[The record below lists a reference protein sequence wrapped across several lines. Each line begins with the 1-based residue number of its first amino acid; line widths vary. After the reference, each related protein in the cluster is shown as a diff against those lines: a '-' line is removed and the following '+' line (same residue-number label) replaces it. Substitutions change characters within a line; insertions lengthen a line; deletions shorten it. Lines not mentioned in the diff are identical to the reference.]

1 MYSKLK
7 PVPFMGVSTTM
18 ELSFLVRPPLEF
30 NEDCGTATNVKQ
42 EEEEEEKS
50 KLVMMGTSESEVV
63 AAANDDQDENDN
75 DGFKTPTS
83 LDHKIPAATILKCP
97 PAPRKPKSLPIISSP
112 AKRKSLRRRILL
124 DLTKEIESLFPPALI
139 ADLGNKIK
147 KVRQGSDFK

>member
-1 MYSKLK
+1 
-7 PVPFMGVSTTM
+7 M
-18 ELSFLVRPPLEF
+18 ELSFLVRPPLEI

-42 EEEEEEKS
+42 EEEEEKS

-83 LDHKIPAATILKCP
+83 LDHKILAAAILKCP

-147 KVRQGSDFK
+147 KI

>member
-1 MYSKLK
+1 
-7 PVPFMGVSTTM
+7 M

-42 EEEEEEKS
+42 EEEEEKS
-50 KLVMMGTSESEVV
+50 KVVMMGTSESEVV

-83 LDHKIPAATILKCP
+83 LDHKIPAATILK
-97 PAPRKPKSLPIISSP
+97 
-112 AKRKSLRRRILL
+112 RILL

>member
-1 MYSKLK
+1 
-7 PVPFMGVSTTM
+7 
-18 ELSFLVRPPLEF
+18 
-30 NEDCGTATNVKQ
+30 
-42 EEEEEEKS
+42 
-50 KLVMMGTSESEVV
+50 MGTSESEVV

-147 KVRQGSDFK
+147 KEDSTALGLFPVKVYEWNALTL

>member
-1 MYSKLK
+1 
-7 PVPFMGVSTTM
+7 MGVSTTM

-42 EEEEEEKS
+42 EEEEENS

-83 LDHKIPAATILKCP
+83 LDHKIPTATILKCP

-112 AKRKSLRRRILL
+112 AKRKPLRRRILL